1 MTPKNQSALRLLLF
15 ALACLLATGNTAIAQ
30 AWEESIELSSGDS
43 RNYVSEHHPLKRVIV
58 GDPDMVHVD
67 VIARDEIILVGRTM
81 GQSKILLRDDMDNTT
96 TLNVFVSPDVSL
108 LKRRIHQL
116 FPNQDIKIYS
126 NANGVILGGTVTGAE
141 IIEQVLRVAGQILE
155 APTGGGPKPIKV
167 GDNVKQAAAKDELAT
182 VIAQKQIISAKA
194 GDGGEGSGT
203 GTSSPQII
211 NLMKIDGPQQVMLEV
226 KFAEVSRSSARDL
239 QAGIGL
245 GGLGSDFSGAIGT
258 GGGSITTPFD
268 VTGINAVHPGGL
280 ITNVLGGAT
289 LPGIANSPG
298 SLFLNLSDAANLF
311 INIDNFT
318 AMLRFLEEESLA
330 RILAEPRLVTQSGQ
344 EASFLA
350 GGEYPYQTV
359 SDRDVNINFKEF
371 GVGLKFTPIIGSDG
385 MVTLRVSP
393 SVSEITELVETS
405 TGPQPVLST
414 RKLNTTVRLRDGQTL
429 ALAGLLQ
436 DDLREIVSKIPMLG
450 DIPILGALFRSSNFQ
465 QRKTDLL
472 IAVTPHIIKPVREGE
487 ISFPGEF
494 LKPPSRFEFYLEGRL
509 EGRRTATDPSLF
521 SQHSFVA
528 GVAADSGGMEGDFGH
543 TDATQ

>member
-15 ALACLLATGNTAIAQ
+15 ALACLLATGSTAIAQ
-30 AWEESIELSSGDS
+30 TWEESIELSSGDS

-67 VIARDEIILVGRTM
+67 VIAKDEIILVGRTM

-141 IIEQVLRVAGQILE
+141 IIEQVLRVAGQILA
-155 APTGGGPKPIKV
+155 APTGGSPKPIKV

-182 VIAQKQIISAKA
+182 VIAQKQTISAKA
-194 GDGGEGSGT
+194 GDGAEGSGT

-226 KFAEVSRSSARDL
+226 KFAEVNRTSGRDL
-239 QAGIGL
+239 QAAFKL
-245 GGLGSDFSGAIGT
+245 GKLGSDFGGAVGVNSLGVVGGSGAPALPNLLGDL
-258 GGGSITTPFD
+258 F
-268 VTGINAVHPGGL
+268 VNFAGL
-280 ITNVLGGAT
+280 GDTANV
-289 LPGIANSPG
+289 
-298 SLFLNLSDAANLF
+298 FL
-311 INIDNFT
+311 NIDNFSL
-318 AMLRFLEEESLA
+318 AMQFLEQESLA

-359 SDRDVNINFKEF
+359 SDQDVNINFKEF

-405 TGPQPVLST
+405 TGPQPILST

-436 DDLREIVSKIPMLG
+436 DDLREIVSKVPMLG
-450 DIPILGALFRSSNFQ
+450 DLPILGTLFRSSSYQ
-465 QRKTDLL
+465 QEKTDLL
-472 IAVTPHIIKPVREGE
+472 IAVTPHIITPVREGE

-509 EGRRTATDPSLF
+509 EGRRTATDPSLL

-528 GVAADSGGMEGDFGH
+528 GVAADNGGMEGDFGH
-543 TDATQ
+543 TEATQ